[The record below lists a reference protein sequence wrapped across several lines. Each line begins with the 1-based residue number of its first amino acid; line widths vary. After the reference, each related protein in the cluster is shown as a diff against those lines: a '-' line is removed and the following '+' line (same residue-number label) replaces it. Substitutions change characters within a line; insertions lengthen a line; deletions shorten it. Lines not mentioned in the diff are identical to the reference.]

1 MKKKVEKVVCNFSFI
16 WQFAIDDF
24 KMKYAGSGLGTL
36 WAFLQPII
44 TIVLYWFIFQIGFKS
59 QPVENFPFIL
69 WLISG
74 LVPWFFVSESV
85 SNATGCMTEY
95 SYLVKKVLFNIDILP
110 FAKVISVLL
119 VQLVLI
125 VFTIILFAIGG
136 YWPDL
141 HYLQIPIYLLYMIL
155 LATGVSYFTATL
167 YVFFK
172 DTMQIVAIV
181 LQIFFWMTP
190 IVWDIRIMPE
200 IARKVLIFNPVY
212 YIINGYRKIFIYKN
226 GMGINKMMNLYYWG
240 IVILFLIVGV
250 CLFRKCKNHFA
261 DVL

>member
-44 TIVLYWFIFQIGFKS
+44 TIVLYWFVFQIGFKS

>member
-44 TIVLYWFIFQIGFKS
+44 TIVLYWFVFQIGFKS

-181 LQIFFWMTP
+181 LQIFF
-190 IVWDIRIMPE
+190 
-200 IARKVLIFNPVY
+200 
-212 YIINGYRKIFIYKN
+212 
-226 GMGINKMMNLYYWG
+226 
-240 IVILFLIVGV
+240 
-250 CLFRKCKNHFA
+250 
-261 DVL
+261 

>member
-1 MKKKVEKVVCNFSFI
+1 
-16 WQFAIDDF
+16 
-24 KMKYAGSGLGTL
+24 
-36 WAFLQPII
+36 
-44 TIVLYWFIFQIGFKS
+44 
-59 QPVENFPFIL
+59 
-69 WLISG
+69 
-74 LVPWFFVSESV
+74 
-85 SNATGCMTEY
+85 MTEY

-212 YIINGYRKIFIYKN
+212 YIINGYRKFYI
-226 GMGINKMMNLYYWG
+226 
-240 IVILFLIVGV
+240 
-250 CLFRKCKNHFA
+250 
-261 DVL
+261 

>member
-44 TIVLYWFIFQIGFKS
+44 TIVLYWFVFQIGFKS

-190 IVWDIRIMPE
+190 IVWDFRIMPE

-250 CLFRKCKNHFA
+250 RLFRKCKNHFA